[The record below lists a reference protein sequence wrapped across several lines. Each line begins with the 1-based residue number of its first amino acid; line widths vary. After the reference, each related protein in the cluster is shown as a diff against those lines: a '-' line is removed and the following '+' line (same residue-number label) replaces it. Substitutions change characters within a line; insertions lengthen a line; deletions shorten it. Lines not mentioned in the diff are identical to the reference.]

1 MYMIDADIYLM
12 ENIVEK
18 LVPYCLASNIKN
30 IQLQLILHHLKIAQ
44 IFFFPSPVLYFN
56 FLFGYLFLKQC

>member
-1 MYMIDADIYLM
+1 MYVIDADIYLM

-44 IFFFPSPVLYFN
+44 IFFFSKSCT
-56 FLFGYLFLKQC
+56 LF

>member
-1 MYMIDADIYLM
+1 MYVIDADIYLM

-44 IFFFPSPVLYFN
+44 IFFFQVLYFILI
-56 FLFGYLFLKQC
+56 FCLVIYS